1 MQLSLVPRPLVLAL
15 LIMTTATASAVY
27 SGVGAVAGGL
37 RASVAA
43 DI

>member
-1 MQLSLVPRPLVLAL
+1 MQLGLMPRPLVLVL
-15 LIMTTATASAVY
+15 LTMTTTAASAVY